1 MAKIEIKYITKSV
14 PWLLDKKEKHDTKNF
29 WELRGIDLA
38 VNAGEAVG
46 VIGDNGSGKAALMKI
61 LGQKDRQTTGFITTK
76 AKRSYASCTSLDPE
90 KTGLENIRQAIAQA
104 DIDEFKGN
112 HYTNGIINFSEVGE
126 LLYRPVKEYSTGM
139 YARLALSIVLLI
151 DPELVILDEVLSPVD
166 RNFYFKAVQKIQQ
179 LKDTG
184 VTFIVSEVRPVIIE
198 TLCERTALLQFGVLQ
213 DFGATTEVI
222 RQYEYACEWV
232 ANLTLPEKNDYLAE
246 KQAEQ
251 VNFDINKVYE
261 VFKSEQFKHGYTRKD
276 EPRMRKEFFVER
288 GNDPVQREKTTQTN
302 KPAKRVDSK
311 VILALLTLVAL
322 VFLGGFWYQKTQA
335 SNATKAKENSASI
348 AKVNSQKKASSLS
361 QSKTKALSAKEAS
374 QKAAS
379 ESAQKAAA
387 ESQRKQEEAS
397 KQAVASSES
406 AAKASSESAAKASS
420 ESAASLSSAQADAQT
435 INVADGDTLESLAA
449 KYATTVEKI
458 QELNNLGSSVDLTA
472 GETLYVPK

>member
-1 MAKIEIKYITKSV
+1 
-14 PWLLDKKEKHDTKNF
+14 
-29 WELRGIDLA
+29 
-38 VNAGEAVG
+38 
-46 VIGDNGSGKAALMKI
+46 
-61 LGQKDRQTTGFITTK
+61 
-76 AKRSYASCTSLDPE
+76 
-90 KTGLENIRQAIAQA
+90 
-104 DIDEFKGN
+104 
-112 HYTNGIINFSEVGE
+112 
-126 LLYRPVKEYSTGM
+126 LYRPVKEYSTGM
-139 YARLALSIVLLI
+139 YARLALSIVLFI

-302 KPAKRVDSK
+302 KTAKRVDSK
-311 VILALLTLVAL
+311 DPS
-322 VFLGGFWYQKTQA
+322 F
-335 SNATKAKENSASI
+335 
-348 AKVNSQKKASSLS
+348 
-361 QSKTKALSAKEAS
+361 
-374 QKAAS
+374 
-379 ESAQKAAA
+379 
-387 ESQRKQEEAS
+387 
-397 KQAVASSES
+397 
-406 AAKASSESAAKASS
+406 
-420 ESAASLSSAQADAQT
+420 
-435 INVADGDTLESLAA
+435 
-449 KYATTVEKI
+449 
-458 QELNNLGSSVDLTA
+458 
-472 GETLYVPK
+472 

>member
-1 MAKIEIKYITKSV
+1 MALRC
-14 PWLLDKKEKHDTKNF
+14 LL
-29 WELRGIDLA
+29 
-38 VNAGEAVG
+38 
-46 VIGDNGSGKAALMKI
+46 
-61 LGQKDRQTTGFITTK
+61 
-76 AKRSYASCTSLDPE
+76 
-90 KTGLENIRQAIAQA
+90 
-104 DIDEFKGN
+104 
-112 HYTNGIINFSEVGE
+112 
-126 LLYRPVKEYSTGM
+126 
-139 YARLALSIVLLI
+139 
-151 DPELVILDEVLSPVD
+151 
-166 RNFYFKAVQKIQQ
+166 
-179 LKDTG
+179 
-184 VTFIVSEVRPVIIE
+184 E
-198 TLCERTALLQFGVLQ
+198 TA
-213 DFGATTEVI
+213 TEVI